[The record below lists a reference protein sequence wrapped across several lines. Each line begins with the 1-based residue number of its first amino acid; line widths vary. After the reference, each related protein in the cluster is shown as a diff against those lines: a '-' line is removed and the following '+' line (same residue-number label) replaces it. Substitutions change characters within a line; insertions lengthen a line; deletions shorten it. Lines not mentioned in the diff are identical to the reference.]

1 MLKEGLQSLETLS
14 RFKEAIDTSSASGS
28 QALSLQDLLSLFQQ
42 AGLDQFE
49 SLSYFFVLCRRD
61 AGTERSNKL
70 AADWAAVMMNGP
82 NGPHATPPQEGGSA
96 VLGAALNALRQPPG
110 LNGNSINPGQ
120 LSLFLQ
126 QLLADGD
133 GNEAPVLGR
142 SQRRMLVATAVERV
156 GAEGFSRAFVDA
168 LGNLR

>member
-1 MLKEGLQSLETLS
+1 
-14 RFKEAIDTSSASGS
+14 
-28 QALSLQDLLSLFQQ
+28 
-42 AGLDQFE
+42 
-49 SLSYFFVLCRRD
+49 
-61 AGTERSNKL
+61 
-70 AADWAAVMMNGP
+70 MMNGP
-82 NGPHATPPQEGGSA
+82 NGPHATPPPEGGSA

-110 LNGNSINPGQ
+110 LNSSSINPGQ

-142 SQRRMLVATAVERV
+142 SQRRMLIATAVERV
-156 GAEGFSRAFVDA
+156 GPEGFSRAFVDA